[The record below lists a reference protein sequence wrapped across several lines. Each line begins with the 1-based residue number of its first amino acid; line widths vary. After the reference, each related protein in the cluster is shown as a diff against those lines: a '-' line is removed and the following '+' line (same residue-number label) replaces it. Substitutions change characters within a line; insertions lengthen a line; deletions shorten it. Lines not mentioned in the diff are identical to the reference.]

1 VNEHSHAR
9 AAELQ
14 RGEMPRY
21 IVVEGPIGAGKTT
34 LAHRIAASL
43 NYEVLLEKAEEN
55 PFLGRFYRKP
65 REAALS
71 AQLFFLLQR
80 LQQIR
85 ELSQGDIFTPA
96 RVSDFM
102 MERELL
108 FAGVSVGREEMD
120 LYRELHQ
127 RLVTDIPRPER
138 VVYLQAPPAVLL
150 KRVRARGRAMEQRIE
165 RDYLD
170 KLNQAYSRFFMEYD
184 QCPLL
189 IVNAAQVDLVNNPEE
204 YRRFLDLLLCADGGR
219 HFINTRSLF

>member
-1 VNEHSHAR
+1 MNEHSQAV
-9 AAELQ
+9 APELQ
-14 RGEMPRY
+14 RGELPRY

-34 LAHRIAASL
+34 LARRLAASL

-55 PFLGRFYRKP
+55 PFLARFYRKP

-80 LQQIR
+80 LQQVR
-85 ELSQGDIFTPA
+85 ELFQGDIFTPT

-108 FAGVSVGREEMD
+108 FAEVNLNREEMD
-120 LYRELHQ
+120 LYREIHQ

-150 KRVRARGRAMEQRIE
+150 KRVRARGIPMEQRIE
-165 RDYLD
+165 RGYLD
-170 KLNQAYSRFFMEYD
+170 KLHQAYSRFFMEYD

-189 IVNAAQVDLVNNPEE
+189 IVNVAQVDLVNNAEE
-204 YRRFLDLLLCADGGR
+204 YQRFLDLLLHADGGH